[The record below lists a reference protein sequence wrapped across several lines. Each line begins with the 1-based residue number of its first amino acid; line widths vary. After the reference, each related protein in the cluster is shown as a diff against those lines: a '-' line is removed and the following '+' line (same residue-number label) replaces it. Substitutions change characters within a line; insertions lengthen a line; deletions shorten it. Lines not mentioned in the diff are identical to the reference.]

1 MIRKRGRSAIDDE
14 EMIARYAY
22 ALGYIP
28 ASVADRAFAAAFA
41 RLSPE
46 QRRDILDQL
55 CAQLPTLTDEVRS
68 DAPEDFAR
76 MMRSLYARAEL
87 VRLRGAAELAAAFVT
102 SPPVVTYFTTGVGS
116 VSIDQQP
123 LWVHQLARHETAPIH
138 AGSVRPRRPNEA
150 RWLA

>member
-1 MIRKRGRSAIDDE
+1 MIRKRGHAAIDDE

-22 ALGYIP
+22 ALGNTP

-41 RLSPE
+41 CLTPE
-46 QRRDILDQL
+46 QRQDILDQL
-55 CAQLPTLTDEVRS
+55 RAQLPTLTAATSTVSPD
-68 DAPEDFAR
+68 DFAQ

-87 VRLRGAAELAAAFVT
+87 VHMRGAVELAAAFVT
-102 SPPVVTYFTTGVGS
+102 SPPVVAYFTTGVGS

-123 LWVHQLARHETAPIH
+123 LWVHELARHETAPIH